1 MRQQRVRI
9 LVAGFGPFPG
19 AAVNPSATLARA
31 LARLRRP
38 ALAQAAIRAH
48 VFETSYRAVARDLD
62 ALTASFRPDLVLLFG
77 VAPRASR
84 LRIETQARNL
94 IALFPDAARHAPA
107 QRRIADGPSAIP
119 VSRGLPVRLLKAARQ
134 CGLRATLSRD
144 AGRYVCNFTL
154 WHALA
159 AAQRA
164 NGSRLVAFVHIPP
177 AARATRRSAPRRPR
191 RPSFARTVFAAQAML
206 CAMLAAFGRA
216 D

>member
-1 MRQQRVRI
+1 MREQSVRI

-19 AAVNPSATLARA
+19 AAVNPSATLACA
-31 LARLRRP
+31 IARLRRP
-38 ALAQAAIRAH
+38 ALAQAVIRAH
-48 VFETSYRAVARDLD
+48 VFKTSYHTVMRDLD
-62 ALTASFRPDLVLLFG
+62 ALTASFHPDLVLLFG
-77 VAPRASR
+77 VAPRARR

-94 IALFPDAARHAPA
+94 VALLPDAARHAPA

-134 CGLRATLSRD
+134 CGLRAGLSRD

-164 NGSRLVAFVHIPP
+164 NGPRLVAFVHIPP
-177 AARATRRSAPRRPR
+177 AVPLARRFASRHPR